1 MKKREAGAPPTLF
14 QAFNVSGKV
23 REMRRGSRERK
34 NIFLLF
40 ADVPGQDWLAHS
52 TPFTPAPDPI

>member
-1 MKKREAGAPPTLF
+1 MKKREAGAPSTLF

-23 REMRRGSRERK
+23 REMRRGERDRK

-40 ADVPGQDWLAHS
+40 ADVPGQDWLA
-52 TPFTPAPDPI
+52 

>member
-1 MKKREAGAPPTLF
+1 MKKREAGAPSTLF

-23 REMRRGSRERK
+23 REMRRGKRERK

-40 ADVPGQDWLAHS
+40 AEVPG
-52 TPFTPAPDPI
+52 

>member
-1 MKKREAGAPPTLF
+1 MKKREAGAPTTLF

-23 REMRRGSRERK
+23 REMRRGQREGK

-40 ADVPGQDWLAHS
+40 ADVSGQDWLA
-52 TPFTPAPDPI
+52 